1 MEVARGDCPADK
13 VFRGGRVINVF
24 TRSIDE
30 TDVAIVGDRIAGI
43 GRYDGAEIIEMD
55 GAFVAPGFIDA
66 HMHVESTMLPP
77 SGFAELALPHG
88 TTAAI
93 FDPHEIANV
102 LGIPGIRLLLHDA
115 EDVPLDCFF
124 AASSCVP
131 ASPLETSG
139 AVLGV
144 EEIKEL
150 LNERGIIALAE
161 MMNYPGVV
169 HADAEVLEKVAAGLA
184 HGVVDGHCPELTG
197 SQLQAYAAAGISSDH
212 ESTHPEEAMEK
223 LAAGLW
229 LYIREGSAARNL
241 EALLPVVSPENAHR
255 ICFCTDDRHPADLR
269 DQGHIDHV
277 VRKAIG
283 LGLDPVLA
291 ICMAS
296 LHPAVHFRL
305 PDHGAVGA
313 GRLANL
319 VVFDDLEKP
328 TPRETWHHGTRV
340 TDWTAPRPGTDWSTA
355 RGTVHLPANL
365 NEQSF
370 RMKGRPGTARVIGL
384 VTGELVTEE
393 LRRDAPVDNG
403 LVVADPDRDLL
414 KIAVIERHGHGG
426 DIGLGLVE
434 GFGLRGGAIAS
445 TVGHDAHNLAVVG
458 DNDADMLIA
467 ARALGEVG
475 GGQCVVARGEVLAV
489 LPLPIAGLMSDE
501 LPQEVIEQQRAV
513 LAAAASLGCSHG
525 DPFMP
530 LSFLPLSVIPH
541 LKVSDQGIVDVDR
554 FQIVDLMVSD

>member
-1 MEVARGDCPADK
+1 MEVARGDREADK
-13 VFRGGRVINVF
+13 VLRGGRVINVF

-30 TDVAIVGDRIAGI
+30 ADVAIVGDRIAGI
-43 GRYDGAEIIEMD
+43 GRYDGAEIFELD
-55 GAFVAPGFIDA
+55 GAFIAPGFIDA

-102 LGIPGIRLLLHDA
+102 LGIPGIRLLLQDA
-115 EDVPLDCFF
+115 ADVPLDCFF

-144 EEIKEL
+144 EALKEL
-150 LNERGIIALAE
+150 LNEPDIIALAE

-169 HADAEVLEKVAAGLA
+169 HGDGEVLQKVAAGLA

-197 SQLQAYAAAGISSDH
+197 APLQAYVAAGISSDH
-212 ESTHPEEAMEK
+212 ESTRPEEAMEK

-305 PDHGAVGA
+305 PDHGAIAA
-313 GRLANL
+313 GRFANL
-319 VVFDDLEKP
+319 VVFDDLKEP
-328 TPRETWHHGTRV
+328 SPRETWHHGTRV
-340 TDWTAPRPGTDWSTA
+340 TDWAAPRPGTDWSSA
-355 RGTVHLPANL
+355 RGTVHLPPEL
-365 NEQSF
+365 NERSF
-370 RMKGRPGTARVIGL
+370 RMEGHSGTARVIGL
-384 VTGELVTEE
+384 VTGELVTED
-393 LRRDAPVDNG
+393 LRREAPVDNG
-403 LVVADPDRDLL
+403 LVIADPDRDLL

-458 DNDADMLIA
+458 DNDGDMLIA
-467 ARALGEVG
+467 AKALGEVG
-475 GGQCVVARGEVLAV
+475 GGQCVVAQGEVLAV

-501 LPQEVIEQQRAV
+501 LPERVIEQQRAL

-554 FQIVDLMVSD
+554 FQIVDLLVSD

>member
-1 MEVARGDCPADK
+1 
-13 VFRGGRVINVF
+13 
-24 TRSIDE
+24 
-30 TDVAIVGDRIAGI
+30 
-43 GRYDGAEIIEMD
+43 
-55 GAFVAPGFIDA
+55 
-66 HMHVESTMLPP
+66 
-77 SGFAELALPHG
+77 
-88 TTAAI
+88 
-93 FDPHEIANV
+93 
-102 LGIPGIRLLLHDA
+102 
-115 EDVPLDCFF
+115 
-124 AASSCVP
+124 
-131 ASPLETSG
+131 
-139 AVLGV
+139 
-144 EEIKEL
+144 
-150 LNERGIIALAE
+150 
-161 MMNYPGVV
+161 
-169 HADAEVLEKVAAGLA
+169 
-184 HGVVDGHCPELTG
+184 
-197 SQLQAYAAAGISSDH
+197 
-212 ESTHPEEAMEK
+212 
-223 LAAGLW
+223 
-229 LYIREGSAARNL
+229 
-241 EALLPVVSPENAHR
+241 
-255 ICFCTDDRHPADLR
+255 
-269 DQGHIDHV
+269 
-277 VRKAIG
+277 
-283 LGLDPVLA
+283 
-291 ICMAS
+291 
-296 LHPAVHFRL
+296 
-305 PDHGAVGA
+305 
-313 GRLANL
+313 
-319 VVFDDLEKP
+319 
-328 TPRETWHHGTRV
+328 
-340 TDWTAPRPGTDWSTA
+340 
-355 RGTVHLPANL
+355 
-365 NEQSF
+365 
-370 RMKGRPGTARVIGL
+370 MKGRPGTARVIGL